1 MANAL
6 VVISGYRINLADH
19 PQWIIDPTQQ
29 QTREQQPIQ
38 SCLSNQCLVH
48 CDLGNH

>member
-19 PQWIIDPTQQ
+19 PQWIIDPT
-29 QTREQQPIQ
+29 EQQVGEQESFQ
-38 SCLSNQCLVH
+38 SLVSN
-48 CDLGNH
+48 